1 MRNIY
6 TILIV
11 TMFLLMGCGNQA
23 AIDEAK
29 ANQITVKIEQDALNQ
44 KQDRAEAVAAAEQKA
59 IKDAYW
65 NNVWNSVL
73 VSVKKIANFVVYSV
87 GIALCVIALGGGW
100 TVKETVKGLGEARV
114 DRARLEAQLIHMDE
128 NTRTF
133 PAFTMKTVG
142 GGHFLTMLATGQTFK
157 LDETIAANPLLIAA
171 LAQVSTTGVYAREA
185 SKAAIL
191 RGGEVETFNPTL
203 ISGITRDIPEDNSSH
218 YEPNQ

>member
-23 AIDEAK
+23 AIDDAK
-29 ANQITVKIEQDALNQ
+29 ANQITEQTEQDALNQ
-44 KQDRAEAVAAAEQKA
+44 KQTRAESASRAEQKA
-59 IKDAYW
+59 IKNAYW
-65 NNVWNSVL
+65 NDIWM
-73 VSVKKIANFVVYSV
+73 SVKSTVAITFNLIVISA
-87 GIALCVIALGGGW
+87 VIATCIVILRGGW
-100 TVKETVKGLGEARV
+100 TISETTNGLGQARV
-114 DRARLEAQLIHMDE
+114 ARAQLEACLIHMDE

-142 GGHFLTMLATGQTFK
+142 GGHFLTMLATGETLK
-157 LDETIAANPLLIAA
+157 LDEATAANPLLIAA

-191 RGGEVETFNPTL
+191 RGGEVPVFNPTV
-203 ISGITRDIPEDNSSH
+203 ISGITRDIPED
-218 YEPNQ
+218 